1 MLSAWE
7 PKRIRWV
14 LCSMWR
20 RSNAQTEKC
29 PTSENREERVT
40 EDFAEVYDFFY
51 GFQHLK
57 RSIQA
62 KISWGK

>member
-1 MLSAWE
+1 M
-7 PKRIRWV
+7 PN
-14 LCSMWR
+14 R
-20 RSNAQTEKC
+20 RVKC

-62 KISWGK
+62 KILPGKINFRKRTAMYKSTKIKEEK